1 MLESVLPGR
10 IRVRLPQHLAH
21 KTQDTIRTAL
31 DKAAA
36 GSCMEYNPRSGSL
49 LVTWQSSPKRD
60 AAVRKVLETHMASE
74 MHATQEAHPA
84 ASPLG
89 TGLARVSEL
98 AKGVNIPWPAMKTV
112 KKGML
117 ISLGTALT
125 ALAFKSERIHYLAG
139 GTFVA
144 LLLRHVH
151 VYRRRMF
158 K

>member
-10 IRVRLPQHLAH
+10 IRARLPLGLPLE
-21 KTQDTIRTAL
+21 TQATIRASL

-49 LVTWQSSPKRD
+49 LVSWQPGPKRD
-60 AAVRKVLETHMASE
+60 VAVLKVV
-74 MHATQEAHPA
+74 EAHMSPQVASA
-84 ASPLG
+84 AGPIGSG
-89 TGLARVSEL
+89 MARVSEL

-117 ISLGTALT
+117 LSLGTALT
-125 ALAFKSERIHYLAG
+125 ALVFKSERTHYLAG
-139 GTFVA
+139 GVFVA
-144 LLLRHVH
+144 LLLRHTH
-151 VYRRRMF
+151 VYRKRMY